1 MNFVDKYIPKN
12 TKDIV
17 GQENSVYNLVK
28 NVESF
33 KKGKAILLHGPFGSG
48 KTSSVYAIANE
59 LDMEVFEV
67 NASDYRNKDQI
78 ESVVGSATKQRSLF
92 SFDRGKIILIDD
104 IDGMSGRKDRGG
116 MTALVKLVT
125 ESSFPIVMTVSNPF
139 DSKFSALRKKS
150 IMVQFNA
157 LDHKDISERLK
168 FICDSENIKYD
179 ESVLDDLAMRSGGD
193 LRAAITDLQL
203 LSSDGELKNLDLISE
218 RDRTENIIQALLKV
232 FKTKDAEIASSA
244 FYDCDEDVDKQ
255 MLWMEENLPKE
266 YEGEDLAKALD
277 CVSKADVYLGRIRRW
292 QYWRFLVY
300 ANNMLS
306 SGVAMAKKEKY
317 KKFVQYKPSSRI
329 LKLWIYKNKYLKR
342 KGICEK
348 IAHRC
353 HTSSKRVLQDVFPHV
368 IKMIN
373 NGNTALIEDFDL
385 SEEEVVWI
393 KKQN

>member
-1 MNFVDKYIPKN
+1 MNFVDKYMPKN
-12 TKDIV
+12 TKEIV
-17 GQENSVYNLVK
+17 GQEDAVYNLVK
-28 NVESF
+28 SVESF
-33 KKGKAILLHGPFGSG
+33 KKGKTILLHGPFGSG
-48 KTSSVYAIANE
+48 KTSSVYAVAKE
-59 LDMEVFEV
+59 LDMEIFEV

-92 SFDRGKIILIDD
+92 SFDKGKIILIDD

-116 MTALVKLVT
+116 ITALVKLIE

-139 DSKFSALRKKS
+139 DSKFSSLRKKS
-150 IMVQFNA
+150 IMIQFNL
-157 LDHKDISERLK
+157 LDYKDITKRLK
-168 FICDSENIKYD
+168 YICEYENIIYD
-179 ESVLDDLAMRSGGD
+179 ESVLEDLAMRSGGD

-203 LSSDGELKNLDLISE
+203 LSVNGKLNNLDLISE
-218 RDRTENIIQALLKV
+218 RDRTESIIQALLKV

-244 FYDCDEDVDKQ
+244 FYDVDEDVDKQ

-266 YEGEDLAKALD
+266 YEGMDLANAFD

-317 KKFVQYKPSSRI
+317 KKFVQYKPSSKI
-329 LKLWIYKNKYLKR
+329 LKMWIYKNKYLKR
-342 KGICEK
+342 KAICEK

-353 HTSSKRVLQDVFPHV
+353 HTSSNRVLKDIFPHV
-368 IKMIN
+368 KHMIN
-373 NGNTALIEDFDL
+373 NGNTQLIEEFDL
-385 SEEEVVWI
+385 SDEEIAWL
-393 KKQN
+393 KK

>member
-1 MNFVDKYIPKN
+1 MNFVDKYLPKN
-12 TKDIV
+12 TQEIV
-17 GQENSVYNLVK
+17 GQENAVYNIVK
-28 NVESF
+28 NVQSF
-33 KKGKAILLHGPFGSG
+33 KKGKAILLHGPFGCG

-92 SFDRGKIILIDD
+92 SFDKGKIILIDD

-116 MTALVKLVT
+116 ITALVKLIS
-125 ESSFPIVMTVSNPF
+125 ESSFPIIMTASNPF

-157 LDHKDISERLK
+157 LDHKDIFKRLK
-168 FICDSENIKYD
+168 VICITENIDYD

-203 LSSDGELKNLDLISE
+203 LSSDGELKDLDLISE
-218 RDRTENIIQALLKV
+218 RDRTENIIQALLKI

-244 FYDCDEDVDKQ
+244 FYDVDEDVNKQ

-306 SGVAMAKKEKY
+306 SGVALSKKEKY
-317 KKFVQYKPSSRI
+317 KKFVQYKPSTRI
-329 LKLWIYKNKYLKR
+329 LKMWIYKNKYLKR
-342 KGICEK
+342 KAICEK
-348 IAHRC
+348 IAHKC
-353 HTSSKRVLQDVFPHV
+353 HTSANRILKDVLPYVQHM
-368 IKMIN
+368 IKL
-373 NGNTALIEDFDL
+373 GKTDLVQEFDL
-385 SEEEVVWI
+385 NEEEVAWI
-393 KKQN
+393 KKQV